1 MITIIIT
8 EVDGAGVEAHGA
20 VAFPRKFCWRCV
32 RWAYSW
38 RINGCSRW
46 RLLSSTIPS
55 NISSAI
61 SSTVPSNLFSAI
73 SNTISVLNK
82 KRISSFCLIKYLFI
96 KFFQNQGEN
105 MLIFC
110 YYNSKTT
117 IYNRNGIIL
126 LLLQIILCYFNRH
139 ISKRDVCKG

>member
-1 MITIIIT
+1 MLGGLTA
-8 EVDGAGVEAHGA
+8 GALTGA
-20 VAFPRKFCWRCV
+20 AGGGYYPAPYPVTYPAPYPAPYPV
-32 RWAYSW
+32 TYSAPYQHHI
-38 RINGCSRW
+38 RIKQKEDILFLFN
-46 RLLSSTIPS
+46 
-55 NISSAI
+55 
-61 SSTVPSNLFSAI
+61 TVFI
-73 SNTISVLNK
+73 
-82 KRISSFCLIKYLFI
+82 I

-139 ISKRDVCKG
+139 ISKRDVCKNDY

>member
-1 MITIIIT
+1 MNYIENNGLYYRNHHHHGGTTIMADITTMEDTITMITIIIT

-46 RLLSSTIPS
+46 RLLSSTVPS
-55 NISSAI
+55 NLSSAI

-82 KRISSFCLIKYLFI
+82 KRLSSFCLIKYLFI
-96 KFFQNQGEN
+96 KYFQN
-105 MLIFC
+105 
-110 YYNSKTT
+110 
-117 IYNRNGIIL
+117 
-126 LLLQIILCYFNRH
+126 
-139 ISKRDVCKG
+139 

>member
-1 MITIIIT
+1 MNYIENNGLYYRNHHHGGTTIMADITTMEDTITMITIIIT

-61 SSTVPSNLFSAI
+61 SSTVPSNISSAI

-82 KRISSFCLIKYLFI
+82 KRLSSFCLIKYLFI
-96 KFFQNQGEN
+96 KYFQN
-105 MLIFC
+105 
-110 YYNSKTT
+110 
-117 IYNRNGIIL
+117 
-126 LLLQIILCYFNRH
+126 
-139 ISKRDVCKG
+139 

>member
-1 MITIIIT
+1 MNYIENNALYYRNHHHHGGTTTMADITTMEDTITMITIIIT

-82 KRISSFCLIKYLFI
+82 KEDILFLFN
-96 KFFQNQGEN
+96 KVF
-105 MLIFC
+105 
-110 YYNSKTT
+110 
-117 IYNRNGIIL
+117 IYKIL
-126 LLLQIILCYFNRH
+126 PKSR
-139 ISKRDVCKG
+139 